1 MCYLVDGWTHRH
13 THTQRI
19 TSQGSER
26 KLLSLETRGVVGKY
40 KVEVFDKD
48 KRTYE
53 PATGGLGMHVEVRDP
68 EDKTLMSRVSIYCRI
83 LHKLSFYH
91 CSHLTVV

>member
-1 MCYLVDGWTHRH
+1 M
-13 THTQRI
+13 
-19 TSQGSER
+19 
-26 KLLSLETRGVVGKY
+26 
-40 KVEVFDKD
+40 FDKD